1 MTAPQQQF
9 TNLSARAIVTLHR
22 WWLFFQLILRGLVC
36 SCLAN
41 NSCHLFLVFTYE
53 MFLQLKVIRSC
64 SLVIPHAILFYK
76 HLWFMIEIFSFIVSF
91 LELQSSFQGDLVWA
105 ISSDTIHSLVGLSEL
120 FFVLP
125 LINSGKLNYYCLIE
139 WIDKL
144 LYPCYMLWKISPHM
158 DTLN

>member
-1 MTAPQQQF
+1 MAW
-9 TNLSARAIVTLHR
+9 VTWKYHTFNSKVHSDL
-22 WWLFFQLILRGLVC
+22 WLFFSLILGGLEF
-36 SCLAN
+36 SGLAKSEPFDICLISRH

-91 LELQSSFQGDLVWA
+91 LGLQSSFQGDLVWA

-125 LINSGKLNYYCLIE
+125 LMNSGKLNYYCLIE

-144 LYPCYMLWKISPHM
+144 LYPCYMLW
-158 DTLN
+158 